1 MTNFLNEYEKWLNS
15 PFVDE
20 KTKEELKAIKNNEEE
35 IKERF
40 YKDLEFGTAGIRG
53 IIAAGTNRM
62 NVYTVRRATRGL
74 ALYINEVGENAKKA
88 GVAIAYDSR
97 HFSDVFA
104 LDAAKVLAENGI
116 KAYLFD
122 ELRPTPELSFAVR
135 HLNCFAGI
143 IITASHNPS
152 IYNGYKV
159 YGSDGAQMA
168 PDDADKVF
176 EFIKK
181 TDVLAPAPENY
192 DESLIEI
199 IGEKVDRSYLDNVK
213 RQSIIGN
220 DLQEIKDT
228 FNVIYTPLH
237 GAGNKL
243 VRKVL
248 GETGFKNVHVVKEQE
263 LPDPDFST
271 VKSPNPENPEVFVF
285 AEHLAR
291 EKGANLII
299 GTDPD
304 SDRVGIMV
312 LNSDGEFQTFTGNQ
326 VGALL
331 VEYMLSVK
339 KEKGILPENP
349 VVIKT
354 IVTTNLA
361 ADICRNYGFEIKNV
375 LTGFKFI
382 GEIIKNLEAKGEEN
396 RYILGFE
403 ESYGY
408 LAGTYARDKDA
419 VVATMLITEMAAYY
433 KSKGLSLFDQM
444 ENIYKKY
451 GYYQEKQ
458 TALTLEGI
466 EGIKRIEKICSHLR
480 ENPID
485 EVCGMKVLEIADY
498 LSGENKNLFTGE
510 TAKLDLPK
518 SNVLSFVLE
527 DGSKFIVRPSGTEPK
542 IKFYYFVKD
551 KDKSAAESKLKTLN
565 DSVLSLI
572 ETI

>member
-1 MTNFLNEYEKWLNS
+1 MTNYKNEYEKWLNS
-15 PFVDE
+15 PYVDE
-20 KTKEELKAIKNNEEE
+20 KTKEELMSVKDNDNE

-53 IIAAGTNRM
+53 IISAGTNRM
-62 NVYTVRRATRGL
+62 NVYTVRRATKGL
-74 ALYINEVGENAKKA
+74 ALYINEVGEDAKKA
-88 GVAIAYDSR
+88 GVAIGYDSR

-104 LDAAKVLAENGI
+104 EEAAKVLAENGI

-135 HLNCFAGI
+135 HLGCFAGI

-152 IYNGYKV
+152 VYNGYKV

-168 PDDADKVF
+168 PYDADKVY
-176 EFIKK
+176 EYIKK
-181 TDVLAPAPENY
+181 TDVLSPAPENY

-199 IGEKVDRSYLDNVK
+199 IGEKVDRCYLDNVK
-213 RQSIIGN
+213 KQSIIGN
-220 DLQEIKDT
+220 SLQEVKDT

-248 GETGFKNVHVVKEQE
+248 AETGFKNVHVVKEQE

-271 VKSPNPENPEVFVF
+271 VKSPNPENPEVFVY
-285 AEHLAR
+285 AEKLAR

-312 LNSDGEFQTFTGNQ
+312 LNNDGVFQTFNGNQ

-339 KEKGILPENP
+339 KEKNILPENP

-354 IVTTNLA
+354 IVTTELA
-361 ADICRNYGFEIKNV
+361 SDICRSYGFEIRNV

-382 GEIIKNLEAKGEEN
+382 GEIIKNLEAKGEET
-396 RYILGFE
+396 RYVLGFE

-419 VVATMLITEMAAYY
+419 VVATMLITEMATYY

-451 GYYQEKQ
+451 GYYIEKQ
-458 TALTLEGI
+458 VALTLEGI
-466 EGIKRIEKICSHLR
+466 EGVKRIEKICSHLR
-480 ENPID
+480 ENPVT
-485 EVCGMKVLEIADY
+485 EVNGLKVTEIADY
-498 LSGENKNLFTGE
+498 LTHEKADLVTGE
-510 TAKLDLPK
+510 KTEIDLPK
-518 SNVLSFVLE
+518 SNVLSYVLE

-551 KDKSAAESKLKTLN
+551 KDKESAENKLNLLN
-565 DSVLSLI
+565 KSVLSLI
-572 ETI
+572 DTI